1 MLETDLETRLMNWL
15 QQLPQGQTLEQLSD
29 YLKIPHVH
37 LLVALHKLHSEGSV
51 VEIKNGVWKMVRWE
65 G

>member
-15 QQLPQGQTLEQLSD
+15 QKLPQGQTLEQLSD
-29 YLKIPHVH
+29 YLQTPHLQ

-51 VEIKNGVWKMVRWE
+51 VEMKNRVWKMVRWE